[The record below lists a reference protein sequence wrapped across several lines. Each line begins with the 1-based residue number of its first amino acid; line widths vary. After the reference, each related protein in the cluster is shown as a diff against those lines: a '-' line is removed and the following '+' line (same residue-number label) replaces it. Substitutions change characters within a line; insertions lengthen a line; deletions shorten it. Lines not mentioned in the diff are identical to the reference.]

1 VGHAGSAAG
10 GRHPAVLPPGPGFL
24 AAGGGAAG
32 GAAYV
37 RPREGNPVP
46 GISVVI
52 PAYNAEAVLRTTLE
66 RLAAQDYPPDRYEV
80 LVVDDGSTDGTAEVV
95 QQAARSLPVRYLP
108 QPHRGRAA
116 ARNAGARAA
125 RFGVLLFLDA
135 DVWAE
140 PQLLA
145 AHARHHRDG
154 SRVGVQGPS
163 FTHPDSKR
171 TPFMEVKEMFPD
183 LTPRRAHDLSPYH
196 VVTRNFSVRAE
207 DLWAVGGFDE
217 SFAGYGWEDIEL
229 GFRLRKAGVRLRWEP
244 QARAWHYH
252 VEDLKTARRKQVE
265 AGRGAV
271 YFWTKHGRPFGLGMF
286 LELHPL
292 VRPLKW
298 LVYRSGIL
306 TPGVQAV
313 LHVAERALRSA
324 VGLRRK
330 VWLAVA
336 SECYCHLL
344 WHGYY
349 EGVWAALQEISPDAR
364 GPGRRVR

>member
-1 VGHAGSAAG
+1 MT
-10 GRHPAVLPPGPGFL
+10 R
-24 AAGGGAAG
+24 
-32 GAAYV
+32 
-37 RPREGNPVP
+37 
-46 GISVVI
+46 ISVVV
-52 PAYNAEAVLRTTLE
+52 PAHNAAPVLGTTLE
-66 RLAAQDYPPDRYEV
+66 RLAVQEYPRDRYEV
-80 LVVDDGSTDGTAEVV
+80 VVLDDGSTDHTREVAERA
-95 QQAARSLPVRYLP
+95 AARVPLRYVY
-108 QPHRGRAA
+108 QPRRGRAA

-125 RFGVLLFLDA
+125 RYEVLLFLDA

-145 AHARHHRDG
+145 AHARHHRDAG
-154 SRVGVQGPS
+154 RVGVQGPS
-163 FTHPDSKR
+163 LTHPDSKR

-196 VVTRNFSVRAE
+196 VITRNFSVRAE

-229 GFRLRKAGVRLRWEP
+229 GLRLRRAGVRLRWEP
-244 QARAWHYH
+244 QARTWHYH
-252 VEDLKTARRKQVE
+252 VEDLETARAKQVE

-292 VRPLKW
+292 LRPLKW
-298 LVYRSGIL
+298 LVYRSGLL
-306 TPGVQAV
+306 TPGVRAV
-313 LHVAERALRSA
+313 LRAAERALVSSS
-324 VGLRRK
+324 GLRRK

-336 SECYCHLL
+336 SECYNHLL

-349 EGVWAALQEISPDAR
+349 EGVWAALGESQMQE
-364 GPGRRVR
+364 GR